1 MGRWIPSGTMIW
13 QEVGDRVFTRRFK
26 FFNQQIGVVLGG
38 RDVLVVDTR
47 STPAQ
52 AREILAD
59 LRELTR
65 DPVTLVVDTHWHFDH
80 AFGNSVF
87 RPASIWGHAR
97 TVDRLLARGQA
108 TIEEVAAEIPAIAS
122 DIREVVIDPP
132 DRTFE
137 DRATVEVGDR
147 SIELTYLG
155 RGHTDTDIVITVPDA
170 GVLFAGDLLEA
181 EAPPSFGDSYPLEWP
196 DTVERLM
203 SMVQDAVVPGHGKVG
218 DRRFV
223 DDQLADLKSLAALA
237 RDIDRGVLSLE
248 EALAEAPFGA
258 AAKDAFDRALP
269 QLRGELLD

>member
-1 MGRWIPSGTMIW
+1 MVW

-38 RDVLVVDTR
+38 KDVLVVDTR

-52 AREILAD
+52 AREILTD

-97 TVDRLLARGQA
+97 TVDRLLTRGRE
-108 TIEEVAAEIPAIAS
+108 TIEEIAAELPAIAS

-132 DRTFE
+132 DRTFDE
-137 DRATVEVGDR
+137 RATVEVGDR
-147 SIELTYLG
+147 IVELVYLG

-170 GVLFAGDLLEA
+170 ASYGTGVLFAGDLLEA

-196 DTVERLM
+196 DAVERILPL
-203 SMVQDAVVPGHGKVG
+203 VKGAVVPGHGKVG
-218 DRRFV
+218 DRSFV
-223 DDQLADLKSLAALA
+223 EDQLADFRTIAALA
-237 RDIDRGVLSLE
+237 RKVHAGELSLE
-248 EALAEAPFGA
+248 EALAEAPFGSA
-258 AAKDAFDRALP
+258 AGDAFDRALP

>member
-1 MGRWIPSGTMIW
+1 MSW
-13 QEVGDRVFTRRFK
+13 QEVGDRVFTRRFE
-26 FFNQQIGVVLGG
+26 FFNQQVGVILGR

-97 TVDRLLARGQA
+97 TVDRLLTRGRA
-108 TIEEVAAEIPAIAS
+108 TIEEVAAEIPAIAEE
-122 DIREVVIDPP
+122 IREVVIDPP
-132 DRTFE
+132 DRTF
-137 DRATVEVGDR
+137 DDHATVEVGDR
-147 SIELTYLG
+147 AVGLAYLG

-170 GVLFAGDLLEA
+170 TTPGNGVLFAGDLLEA

-196 DTVERLM
+196 DAVERIMPL
-203 SMVQDAVVPGHGKVG
+203 VEGAVVPGHGKVG
-218 DRRFV
+218 DRSFV
-223 DDQLADLKSLAALA
+223 EDQLTDFRSLAARARQIHAGELDLA
-237 RDIDRGVLSLE
+237 A
-248 EALAEAPFGA
+248 ALDQAPFGA
-258 AAKDAFDRALP
+258 AASDAFDRALP
-269 QLRGELLD
+269 QLRGDLLD

>member
-1 MGRWIPSGTMIW
+1 MAW
-13 QEVGDRVFTRRFK
+13 QEVGDRVFAWRYR
-26 FFNQQIGVVLGG
+26 FFNQQIGVILGG
-38 RDVLVVDTR
+38 SDVVVIDTR

-52 AREILAD
+52 AREILTD

-65 DPVTLVVDTHWHFDH
+65 DPVTIVIDTHWHFDH

-97 TVDRLLARGQA
+97 TVDRLLTRGQA
-108 TIEEVAAEIPAIAS
+108 ALEEVAAELPAIAS
-122 DIREVVIDPP
+122 DIRETVIDPP

-147 SIELTYLG
+147 LVELTYLG
-155 RGHTDTDIVITVPDA
+155 RGHTDTDVVITVPDGSGHS

-196 DTVERLM
+196 DTVERMLPL
-203 SMVQDAVVPGHGKVG
+203 VDGAVVPGHGRVG

-223 DDQLADLKSLAALA
+223 EDQLADFKSLAALA
-237 RDIDRGVLSLE
+237 RDVDRGELSVE
-248 EALAEAPFGA
+248 EALAEVPAAFGPEA
-258 AAKDAFDRALP
+258 SREAFDRALP

>member
-1 MGRWIPSGTMIW
+1 MVW
-13 QEVGDRVFTRRFK
+13 QEVGDRVFTRRFR
-26 FFNQQIGVVLGG
+26 FFNQQIGVVVGG
-38 RDVLVVDTR
+38 KDVLVVDTR

-97 TVDRLLARGQA
+97 TVDRLLARGRA

-137 DRATVEVGDR
+137 DRATVEIGDR
-147 SIELTYLG
+147 VVELTYLG

-170 GVLFAGDLLEA
+170 AGHAGVLFAGDLLESQ
-181 EAPPSFGDSYPLEWP
+181 APPSFGDSYPLEWP
-196 DTVERLM
+196 DAVARILPLVEG
-203 SMVQDAVVPGHGKVG
+203 AVVPGHGKVG
-218 DRRFV
+218 DRFFV
-223 DDQLADLKSLAALA
+223 EDQLADFRAIATLA
-237 RDIDRGVLSLE
+237 RDIHLGELSLE

-269 QLRGELLD
+269 HLRGESLDD

>member
-1 MGRWIPSGTMIW
+1 MIW

-65 DPVTLVVDTHWHFDH
+65 DPVTIVVDTHWHFDH
-80 AFGNSVF
+80 AFGNSIF
-87 RPASIWGHAR
+87 RPAPIWGHAR
-97 TVDRLLARGQA
+97 TVDRLLARGLA

-132 DRTFE
+132 DRTFDE
-137 DRATVEVGDR
+137 RATVELGDR
-147 SIELTYLG
+147 AVELAYLG
-155 RGHTDTDIVITVPDA
+155 RGHTDTDIVIAVPDGA
-170 GVLFAGDLLEA
+170 TPGTGVLFAGDLLEA

-196 DTVERLM
+196 DAVERILPL
-203 SMVQDAVVPGHGKVG
+203 VEGAVVPGHGQVG
-218 DRRFV
+218 DRSFV
-223 DDQLADLKSLAALA
+223 EDQLGDFRALAALA
-237 RDIDRGVLSLE
+237 RRVHAGELDLAT
-248 EALAEAPFGA
+248 ALAEAPFGEA
-258 AAKDAFDRALP
+258 ARDAFDRALP

>member
-1 MGRWIPSGTMIW
+1 MVW
-13 QEVGDRVFTRRFK
+13 QEIGDRVFTRRFQ

-80 AFGNSVF
+80 AFGNRVF

-122 DIREVVIDPP
+122 DIHEVLIDPP

-147 SIELTYLG
+147 VVELAYLG
-155 RGHTDTDIVITVPDA
+155 RGHTDTDIVITVPDAAGHRA

-196 DTVERLM
+196 DAVERILPL
-203 SMVQDAVVPGHGKVG
+203 VEGAVVPGHGKVG
-218 DRRFV
+218 DRSFV
-223 DDQLADLKSLAALA
+223 EDQLADFRAIAALA
-237 RDIDRGVLSLE
+237 RDIHRGRRSLD

-258 AAKDAFDRALP
+258 AARDAFDRALP

>member
-1 MGRWIPSGTMIW
+1 MNW

-87 RPASIWGHAR
+87 RPATIWGHAR
-97 TVDRLLARGQA
+97 TVDRLLTRGQA
-108 TIEEVAAEIPAIAS
+108 TIEEVAAELPAIAS

-132 DRTFE
+132 DRTFD

-147 SIELTYLG
+147 VVELAYLG
-155 RGHTDTDIVITVPDA
+155 RAHTDTDIVITVPDA
-170 GVLFAGDLLEA
+170 RRAVRRRPARGRGAAELRRLLPDGVAGRGRADPAAGRGRGRPRARQGRRPFLRRGSARGLPRHRRARAAGPRGRAVDLEA
-181 EAPPSFGDSYPLEWP
+181 
-196 DTVERLM
+196 
-203 SMVQDAVVPGHGKVG
+203 
-218 DRRFV
+218 
-223 DDQLADLKSLAALA
+223 
-237 RDIDRGVLSLE
+237 
-248 EALAEAPFGA
+248 ALAEAPFGA
-258 AAKDAFDRALP
+258 AARDAFDRALP

>member
-1 MGRWIPSGTMIW
+1 MNW
-13 QEVGDRVFTRRFK
+13 QEVGDRVFTRRFE

-87 RPASIWGHAR
+87 RPATIWGHVR
-97 TVDRLLARGQA
+97 TVDRLLTRGRA
-108 TIEEVAAEIPAIAS
+108 TVEEVAAELPAIAS

-132 DRTFE
+132 DQTFDE
-137 DRATVEVGDR
+137 RATIEVGDR
-147 SIELTYLG
+147 VLELAYLG
-155 RGHTDTDIVITVPDA
+155 RAHTDTDIVITVPDA

-181 EAPPSFGDSYPLEWP
+181 EAPPSFGDSYPMEWP
-196 DTVERLM
+196 GAVERILPL
-203 SMVQDAVVPGHGKVG
+203 VEGAVVPGHGRVG
-218 DRRFV
+218 DRSFV
-223 DDQLADLKSLAALA
+223 EDQLADFRAIAALA
-237 RDIDRGVLSLE
+237 QRVHAGELDLE
-248 EALAEAPFGA
+248 AALAEAPFGA
-258 AAKDAFDRALP
+258 AASDAFDRALP
-269 QLRGELLD
+269 QLRGELRD

>member
-1 MGRWIPSGTMIW
+1 MAW

-97 TVDRLLARGQA
+97 TVDRLLTRGRA

-132 DRTFE
+132 DQTFK
-137 DRATVEVGDR
+137 DRATAEVGDR
-147 SIELTYLG
+147 SLELTYLG

-170 GVLFAGDLLEA
+170 AVLFAGDLLEA

-196 DTVERLM
+196 DAVERMLPLVEG
-203 SMVQDAVVPGHGKVG
+203 SVVPGHGKIG
-218 DRRFV
+218 DRSFV
-223 DDQLADLKSLAALA
+223 GEQLADFRTIAALA
-237 RDIDRGVLSLE
+237 RRVHAGELDLTA
-248 EALAEAPFGA
+248 ALAEAPFGA
-258 AAKDAFDRALP
+258 AAKDAFERGLP

>member
-1 MGRWIPSGTMIW
+1 MSW

-80 AFGNSVF
+80 AFGNNVF

-97 TVDRLLARGQA
+97 TVDRLLARGLA

-147 SIELTYLG
+147 VVELTYLG
-155 RGHTDTDIVITVPDA
+155 RGHTDTDIVITVPDAAAHGA

-196 DTVERLM
+196 DAVERILPLA
-203 SMVQDAVVPGHGKVG
+203 DGAVVPGHGKVG
-218 DRRFV
+218 DRSFV
-223 DDQLADLKSLAALA
+223 EDQLGDFRALAALA
-237 RDIDRGVLSLE
+237 HRVHAGELDLAA
-248 EALAEAPFGA
+248 ALAEAPFGA
-258 AAKDAFDRALP
+258 AARDAFDRALP

>member
-1 MGRWIPSGTMIW
+1 MIW

-38 RDVLVVDTR
+38 REVLVVDTR

-52 AREILAD
+52 AREILTD

-65 DPVTLVVDTHWHFDH
+65 DPVTFVVDTHWHFDH
-80 AFGNSVF
+80 AFGNNVF
-87 RPASIWGHAR
+87 RPATIWGHAR
-97 TVDRLLARGQA
+97 TVDRLLARGRA

-137 DRATVEVGDR
+137 ERATVEVGDR
-147 SIELTYLG
+147 ALELAYLG
-155 RGHTDTDIVITVPDA
+155 RAHTDTDIVITVPDA
-170 GVLFAGDLLEA
+170 QVLFAGDLLEA

-196 DTVERLM
+196 AAVERILAL
-203 SMVQDAVVPGHGKVG
+203 VDGAVVPGHGAVG
-218 DRRFV
+218 DRSFV
-223 DDQLADLKSLAALA
+223 EDQLADFRAIAALA
-237 RDIDRGVLSLE
+237 QRVHAGELDLE
-248 EALAEAPFGA
+248 SALADAPFGA
-258 AAKDAFDRALP
+258 AAQDAFDRALP

>member
-1 MGRWIPSGTMIW
+1 MVW
-13 QEVGDRVFTRRFK
+13 QEVGDRVFARRFT

-38 RDVLVVDTR
+38 RDVLLVDTR

-122 DIREVVIDPP
+122 DVREVVIDPP

-147 SIELTYLG
+147 SVELTYLG
-155 RGHTDTDIVITVPDA
+155 RGHTDTDIVITVPDGA
-170 GVLFAGDLLEA
+170 APGTGVLFAGDLLEA

-196 DTVERLM
+196 DAVERLLPL
-203 SMVQDAVVPGHGKVG
+203 VEGAVVPGHGKVG
-218 DRRFV
+218 DRSFV
-223 DDQLADLKSLAALA
+223 DEQLADFRALAALA
-237 RDIDRGVLSLE
+237 RRVHAGELDLQS
-248 EALAEAPFGA
+248 ALQQAPFGA
-258 AAKDAFDRALP
+258 AARDAFNRALP